1 MDSRTASHL
10 SVAAISL
17 LGKVQ
22 PILKTVEIGIKP
34 VNIALVAVKRKY
46 SGESWLTVTGL

>member
-1 MDSRTASHL
+1 MDSRTASLL
-10 SVAAISL
+10 SVAALSL

-22 PILKTVEIGIKP
+22 PILKTVEIRIKP

-46 SGESWLTVTGL
+46 SVES

>member
-34 VNIALVAVKRKY
+34 VNIALVKRKY
-46 SGESWLTVTGL
+46 SGESKLTVTGL